1 MNKYIINQKA
11 LMKNVLITNKCIKIS
26 DEDYKTKEF
35 FLEKMNQ
42 KEKRLLDTRFSI
54 LYSSIT
60 KMIPFEN
67 DLGLQLFFIEN
78 EKQKKTYLELTS
90 IDEYSEV
97 QDFIL
102 SKTNL
107 FKKEKTVRGIKSWIK
122 QASYTLLAMIIGGIT
137 YFMAKSLEEGN
148 TVNISGGRRRGV
160 KKILLYIAENL
171 GSINVL
177 ILFFIITIGLSYW
190 TYSVSKNS
198 KKIITIYST

>member
-1 MNKYIINQKA
+1 
-11 LMKNVLITNKCIKIS
+11 MKNVLITNKCIKIS